1 MMNRLVLVCRTKK
14 IKHNLYWVECLE
26 RNLNKESVP
35 LAHCTIPQTR
45 KLKRLKLTALIA
57 LGRNKSGILIDI
69 IEKIKALTLVIVK
82 TAYDVYRIEMS
93 RRSKCIA

>member
-1 MMNRLVLVCRTKK
+1 MSRTEK
-14 IKHNLYWVECLE
+14 IKNHLYRIECSKRNLY
-26 RNLNKESVP
+26 KKSVP
-35 LAHCTIPQTR
+35 IAHCTVPETW

-69 IEKIKALTLVIVK
+69 IEKIKALTLIIVK
-82 TAYDVYRIEMS
+82 TAYDVYRIKMS